1 MIQKFALFVAAFCLV
16 SVMAVP
22 MPAQSFSVK
31 ANVPFAFVVAGKTM
45 PAAEYALD
53 NEVPAVTA
61 VRLRNL
67 DSREAAFVLT
77 NLAGGG
83 MAAHP
88 AELVFHRYGNQ
99 YFLSQVWSGDSST
112 GIDIQTSRDE
122 RNMAKET
129 AGIQPEN
136 VVILAM
142 R

>member
-45 PAAEYALD
+45 PAGEYALD

-67 DSREAAFVLT
+67 DSREAAVAST
-77 NLAGGG
+77 NPAGGG
-83 MAAHP
+83 MAAAPGGVGFPSLRKPVFPVPGVERRLVHRNRHP
-88 AELVFHRYGNQ
+88 
-99 YFLSQVWSGDSST
+99 
-112 GIDIQTSRDE
+112 
-122 RNMAKET
+122 
-129 AGIQPEN
+129 N
-136 VVILAM
+136 VPRRAQHG
-142 R
+142 

>member
-1 MIQKFALFVAAFCLV
+1 MIQKFALFVAVFCLV

-31 ANVPFAFVVAGKTM
+31 ANVPFAFAVAGKTM
-45 PAAEYALD
+45 PAGEYALD

-67 DSREAAFVLT
+67 DSPEAAVAST
-77 NLAGGG
+77 NSASGG

-99 YFLSQVWSGDSST
+99 YFLAQVWSGDAST

-122 RNMAKET
+122 RNRAKET
-129 AGIQPEN
+129 AGIQPQS